1 MMWLRKITVGNF
13 KNYEL
18 AEAEFVPG
26 LNILYGDNGS
36 GKTNILDAIHYL
48 CLCKSFLNPVDSQ
61 NIRHGEE
68 MFYLEGMFMDDTTET
83 ENTVQCGFKK
93 DKKKQIKLNKKEYER
108 LADHIGYIPLV
119 VISPADSIL
128 ITGNSDERRKF
139 IDALISI
146 YDRQYLENLMSY
158 NRLLQQRNAMLKQFW
173 EQNNFNLEM
182 LEIYD
187 MQMAEPA
194 QYIYKQRSK
203 LMQAFIPV
211 FQEHYNY
218 ISNQK
223 EKVMLE
229 YQSCLADERGLSDHL
244 NEALQK
250 DRKLLYTS
258 VGIHKD
264 DLLFLLGDM
273 PIKKIGSQGQQKS
286 YLTALKTAKYDV
298 LKNQTGKKPILL
310 LDDIFDKLDDKRVER
325 LIVKVS
331 DPNYGQVFITHTG
344 HHKIEE
350 FLQQHQL
357 DYKLLLVNNNKI
369 ETP

>member
-1 MMWLRKITVGNF
+1 MWLRKITAGNF

-18 AEAEFVPG
+18 AEAEFVSG

-48 CLCKSFLNPVDSQ
+48 CLCKSFLNPADSQ

-68 MFYLEGMFMDDTTET
+68 MFYLEGVFTVENEET
-83 ENTVQCGFKK
+83 ENTVQCGFKR
-93 DKKKQIKLNKKEYER
+93 DKKKQIKLNKKEYDR

-146 YDRQYLENLMSY
+146 YDRQYLENLISY

-173 EQNNFNLEM
+173 EQNHFNLEM

-187 MQMAEPA
+187 MQMADPA
-194 QYIYKQRSK
+194 NYIYKQRSK
-203 LMQAFIPV
+203 LMETFIPV
-211 FQEHYNY
+211 FQDHYNY
-218 ISNQK
+218 ISDRK
-223 EKVMLE
+223 ETVRLE
-229 YQSCLADERGLSDHL
+229 YQSCLTDGRSLTDHL
-244 NEALQK
+244 NETLQRDK
-250 DRKLLYTS
+250 KLLYTS
-258 VGIHKD
+258 TGIHKD
-264 DLLFLLGDM
+264 DLLFLLEDM

-298 LKNQTGKKPILL
+298 LKEQTGKKPILL

-325 LIVKVS
+325 LIMKVS
-331 DPNYGQVFITHTG
+331 DKNYGQVFITHTG

-350 FLQQHQL
+350 ILHQHQIQ
-357 DYKLLLVNNNKI
+357 YKLLMVSNNKI
-369 ETP
+369 VTP